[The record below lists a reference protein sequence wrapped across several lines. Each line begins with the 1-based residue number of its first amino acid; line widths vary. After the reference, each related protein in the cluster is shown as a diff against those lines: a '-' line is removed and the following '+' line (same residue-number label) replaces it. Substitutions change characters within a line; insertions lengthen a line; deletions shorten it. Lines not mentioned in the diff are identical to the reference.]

1 MKKLKHLIVSVL
13 LVATVGLLGSCS
25 LPGLAS
31 GDDENTISIAG
42 GSTSEIQILANVVKG
57 MIEHYTEKDAV
68 IINNLATT
76 TVIHQAMLNG
86 DTSISA
92 ARYTGTDLTGTLQLP
107 PEKEPK
113 KAFDIVEKEFQSRYQ
128 QTWFPSYGFA
138 NTYAFMV
145 TQETAKKYNLK
156 KISDLKKVASE
167 LTAGADT
174 SWIDRKGDG
183 YDGFTKE
190 YGFDF
195 QRVYPMQ
202 IGLVYD
208 AVAAGKM
215 DVVLGY
221 STDGR
226 IGSYNLV
233 MLEDDLKFFP
243 PYDASIVVTNAILKE
258 NPDLKG
264 ILDKLSGKIT
274 TEKMQK
280 LNFQADNDLM
290 EPAIVAEKFLKENH
304 YFESE
309 GGEN

>member
-1 MKKLKHLIVSVL
+1 MLSLIL
-13 LVATVGLLGSCS
+13 LSTAGFLGSCS

-31 GDDENTISIAG
+31 GNDKDTISIAG
-42 GSTSEIQILANVVKG
+42 GSTSEIQILANIAKG
-57 MIEHYTEKDAV
+57 MIEHYTDKNVV

-76 TVIHQAMLNG
+76 TVIHQSMING

-107 PEKEPK
+107 PEKEPD
-113 KAFDIVEKEFQSRYQ
+113 KAFDIVKKEFQSRYQ

-145 TQETAKKYNLK
+145 TQETAEKYQLK
-156 KISDLKKVASE
+156 TVSDLKAVADK

-174 SWIDRKGDG
+174 SWIDRQGDG
-183 YDGFTKE
+183 YKGFVQE

-195 QRVYPMQ
+195 KRVYPMQ

-233 MLEDDLKFFP
+233 MLEDDRKFFP
-243 PYDASIVVTNAILKE
+243 PYDASIVATDAILKE
-258 NPDLKG
+258 NPDLKD
-264 ILDKLSGKIT
+264 ILGKLSGKIS
-274 TEKMQK
+274 TEEMQK

-290 EPAIVAEKFLKENH
+290 EPATVAENFLRDNH
-304 YFESE
+304 YFESD
-309 GGEN
+309 GGNN

>member
-1 MKKLKHLIVSVL
+1 MKKVKTILLSLTL
-13 LVATVGLLGSCS
+13 LVTTAILSSCS

-31 GDDENTISIAG
+31 GNDENTISIAG

-76 TVIHQAMLNG
+76 TVIHQSMING

-107 PEKEPK
+107 PEKEPD
-113 KAFDIVEKEFQSRYQ
+113 KAFDIVKKEFQSRYQ

-145 TQETAKKYNLK
+145 TKETSEKYNLK
-156 KISDLKKVASE
+156 KISDLKNVADQ

-174 SWIDRKGDG
+174 SWIDRQGDG
-183 YDGFTKE
+183 YKGFTEE

-195 QRVYPMQ
+195 KRVFPMQ

-226 IGSYNLV
+226 IGSYDLV

-243 PYDASIVVTNAILKE
+243 PYDASIVATDAILKD
-258 NPDLKG
+258 NPELKD
-264 ILDKLSGKIT
+264 ILSKLSGTISTK
-274 TEKMQK
+274 KMQE
-280 LNFQADNDLM
+280 LNYQADNDLM
-290 EPAIVAEKFLKENH
+290 EPAIVAERFLKDNH
-304 YFESE
+304 YFDTE
-309 GGEN
+309 GGDN